1 MLVYKKHFTHHFFS
15 NFYNFYVQKINI
27 HKLIKKKIRK
37 GIDIRKINQE
47 EIKKD
52 RQIVGELLHLD

>member
-1 MLVYKKHFTHHFFS
+1 MYK
-15 NFYNFYVQKINI
+15 KINI

-52 RQIVGELLHLD
+52 RQIVGELSTFRLKIK